1 MSYPTKARVFVVIE
15 RFLAQEAHSGVFLF
29 GAALAAMIWAN
40 SPWSGTYSE
49 LWHTRLGLEFGQHV
63 ADLSLIHW
71 INDALMAVF
80 FLLIGLEIKRE
91 LLVGELSSLRK
102 AAFPVLAA
110 VGGMVLPALI
120 YFGVNLQSGGST
132 HGFGI
137 PMATD
142 IAFVLGFLL
151 ILGSRVPLPLK
162 VFITSLA
169 VIDDLGAII
178 IIALFY
184 SSSIELAY
192 LGYAIIPLAALILLN
207 LGGIRK
213 LWPYLLAGVA
223 LWIMF
228 ELSGIHATIAGV
240 LLALTVPVRSRI
252 DPDQFLEICRAEL
265 AAFNEREPE
274 RTSILLT
281 SEQQDALEEVED
293 AYGAVQN
300 PLVRLQHHLHPVSAF
315 LVIPLFALA
324 NAGVQVS
331 GSQISFLSPANL
343 GITLGLVI
351 GKPTGIIAFTYLA
364 DRLGWARKP
373 RELSWSHIVGAG
385 ILAGVG
391 FTMSVFIAHLAF
403 SEPTAIAAAKLTIL
417 ICSLAMGIL
426 GTLSLLWASR
436 KSRPNCRK
444 P

>member
-49 LWHTRLGLEFGQHV
+49 LWHTRLGLELGQHV

-110 VGGMVLPALI
+110 AGGMVLPALI

>member
-29 GAALAAMIWAN
+29 GAALAAMI
-40 SPWSGTYSE
+40 
-49 LWHTRLGLEFGQHV
+49 LGQHV

-315 LVIPLFALA
+315 LVVPLFALA

>member
-1 MSYPTKARVFVVIE
+1 M
-15 RFLAQEAHSGVFLF
+15 FLF
-29 GAALAAMIWAN
+29 GAALAAMVWAN
-40 SPWSGTYSE
+40 SPWSGTYFE
-49 LWHTRLGLEFGQHV
+49 LWHTRLGLELGQHIV
-63 ADLSLIHW
+63 DLSLIHW
-71 INDALMAVF
+71 VNDALMAVF

-110 VGGMVLPALI
+110 VGGMLLPAVI
-120 YFGVNLQSGGST
+120 YSAVNVQPGGQT
-132 HGFGI
+132 RGFGI

-151 ILGSRVPLPLK
+151 ILGSRVPLSLK

-192 LGYAIIPLAALILLN
+192 LGYAIIPLAILILLN
-207 LGGIRK
+207 VSGIRK

-252 DPDQFLEICRAEL
+252 DPGQFLEICRTEL
-265 AAFNEREPE
+265 AVFDKREPE
-274 RTSILLT
+274 RTTILLT

-300 PLVRLQHHLHPVSAF
+300 PLVRLQHHLHPISAF
-315 LVIPLFALA
+315 LVVPLFALA
-324 NAGVQVS
+324 NAGVQIS
-331 GSQISFLSPANL
+331 GSNISFLSPANL
-343 GITLGLVI
+343 GIMLGLVI
-351 GKPTGIIAFTYLA
+351 GKPMGIIAFTYLA
-364 DRLGWARKP
+364 DRLGWASKP
-373 RELSWSHIVGAG
+373 GDLSWGHITGAG
-385 ILAGVG
+385 VLAGVG
-391 FTMSVFIAHLAF
+391 FTMSIFIAHLALGEP
-403 SEPTAIAAAKLTIL
+403 SEIAAAKLAIL
-417 ICSLAMGIL
+417 VCSLGMGIL
-426 GTLSLLWASR
+426 GTVSLLWASP
-436 KSRPNCRK
+436 KSRPITRK